1 MPLSVHSAVGSTSAL
16 APLVSSISILAAT
29 SAGMASLADATLPPP
44 SPAMSHSSNHMSHS
58 CPILEHLKLP
68 SQPPS
73 ADHGNLDGQ
82 RLSRMDSS
90 VVISAYDYTAT
101 VLPVSASSDVS
112 RSTLSIDDLCDSISY
127 TTDEDVQLA
136 VEALGGLRNSGSH
149 PQHMHSLPLPRPI
162 TTTTFDPSLLSHHS
176 LGPQHHYPPQS
187 MMSMRNVESLS
198 SDFNHQISLSTVPIP
213 SSDSSSPNHPH
224 LDPYQH
230 AFFSRVSNILPLVNS
245 SISTL
250 STVYEATKN
259 ASSVVKYSAES
270 VESGVKNIAR
280 PVFDTLEPALTPL
293 GRFACNQLDRLER
306 SVPYIFGSHPRSVLH
321 EEQTPRDDFD
331 HNNSYHSSADSSVA
345 HPLALSSI
353 TTSPQSCGRVSGSCI
368 SPKSPLLSDSA
379 YDSAGLTVRT
389 SSDDRLPPAAHYVE
403 RKPKSRLHQVVLG
416 VGVSMGVLSTKTLR
430 VLKYCLQF
438 LQHAINNVER
448 QIAILSHYL
457 FNSGSSLYQPVSGH
471 DISRPTVDTLSNI
484 DVESAKGNLPAL
496 IDSIKRDVV
505 ETVRT
510 AVEMVSRHA
519 AVYLP
524 GDARQSV
531 RAFILDLPSR
541 LASLT
546 RSPSPEAPQA
556 LHGETAE
563 AQEAQNVLTLASE
576 SSAMLKGIESV
587 FSRTVELSERM
598 LEPVAAPETSS
609 VAMSPSLSN
618 AGSPKYYNLHNGN
631 STNAMRRC
639 RLRTSS
645 RVSTAADGDAE
656 YDSQMMDMDDPE
668 YLPAS
673 IDTST
678 KMGSRKSM
686 DMEQ

>member
-293 GRFACNQLDRLER
+293 GRLRAINL
-306 SVPYIFGSHPRSVLH
+306 IG
-321 EEQTPRDDFD
+321 
-331 HNNSYHSSADSSVA
+331 
-345 HPLALSSI
+345 
-353 TTSPQSCGRVSGSCI
+353 
-368 SPKSPLLSDSA
+368 LSDRFPISLDPIQGVYYMKNKHQEMILITIIVIIHLPIHLA

-484 DVESAKGNLPAL
+484 DAESAKGNLPAL

>member
-1 MPLSVHSAVGSTSAL
+1 ME
-16 APLVSSISILAAT
+16 
-29 SAGMASLADATLPPP
+29 TL
-44 SPAMSHSSNHMSHS
+44 MVKG
-58 CPILEHLKLP
+58 C
-68 SQPPS
+68 
-73 ADHGNLDGQ
+73 
-82 RLSRMDSS
+82 SRMDSS

-136 VEALGGLRNSGSH
+136 VEALGGL
-149 PQHMHSLPLPRPI
+149 PPLAHCLLYMRLQR
-162 TTTTFDPSLLSHHS
+162 TLVVLLSTLPNLLS
-176 LGPQHHYPPQS
+176 L
-187 MMSMRNVESLS
+187 
-198 SDFNHQISLSTVPIP
+198 
-213 SSDSSSPNHPH
+213 
-224 LDPYQH
+224 
-230 AFFSRVSNILPLVNS
+230 VS
-245 SISTL
+245 
-250 STVYEATKN
+250 
-259 ASSVVKYSAES
+259 
-270 VESGVKNIAR
+270 KNIAR

-306 SVPYIFGSHPRSVLH
+306 SVPYILDPIQGVYYMKNKHQEMILITIIVIIHLPIRQWLILLH
-321 EEQTPRDDFD
+321 FR
-331 HNNSYHSSADSSVA
+331 
-345 HPLALSSI
+345 
-353 TTSPQSCGRVSGSCI
+353 QSQ
-368 SPKSPLLSDSA
+368 
-379 YDSAGLTVRT
+379 
-389 SSDDRLPPAAHYVE
+389 
-403 RKPKSRLHQVVLG
+403 RLHNRAAECQAHAYLPNLLYFQIWPMTQQSFFLLFGGILLGNG
-416 VGVSMGVLSTKTLR
+416 VGVAFHVHFTNLS
-430 VLKYCLQF
+430 
-438 LQHAINNVER
+438 
-448 QIAILSHYL
+448 
-457 FNSGSSLYQPVSGH
+457 SGH

-484 DVESAKGNLPAL
+484 DAESAKGNLPAL